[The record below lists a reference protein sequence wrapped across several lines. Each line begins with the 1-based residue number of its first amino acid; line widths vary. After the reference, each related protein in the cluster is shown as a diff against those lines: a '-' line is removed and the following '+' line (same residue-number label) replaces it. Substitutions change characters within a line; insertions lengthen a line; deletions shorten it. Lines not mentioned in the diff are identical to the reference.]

1 MPVTVN
7 VRPEEEAMSSKRFGK
22 KAKKPKDKE
31 KKKDGTVSAPALKS
45 VPAPKAASFE
55 QKHFTRRT
63 SG

>member
-1 MPVTVN
+1 
-7 VRPEEEAMSSKRFGK
+7 MSSKRFGK

-31 KKKDGTVSAPALKS
+31 AKKAEGHVSAPAMKS
-45 VPAPKAASFE
+45 VPAPKAAGFE

>member
-1 MPVTVN
+1 
-7 VRPEEEAMSSKRFGK
+7 MSSKRFGK
-22 KAKKPKDKE
+22 KAKKPKDKEE

>member
-1 MPVTVN
+1 
-7 VRPEEEAMSSKRFGK
+7 MSSKRFGK

-31 KKKDGTVSAPALKS
+31 KKKDGAVSAPALKS

>member
-1 MPVTVN
+1 
-7 VRPEEEAMSSKRFGK
+7 MSSKRFGK

-31 KKKDGTVSAPALKS
+31 KKKSEASAAAAKKS
-45 VPAPKAASFE
+45 AVPAPKAASFE